1 MNSYLLTNP
10 FTNPLASQLLFR
22 QFIMFS
28 VGALALAAVH
38 LWGVKFAGRGDAAQA
53 LDPPEKV
60 LWLRYG
66 TWVAIALIFTG
77 ALLTG
82 PLAIAVLCAFI
93 CWQGG
98 REYAALTSMPASH
111 YLVLVLGGLAT

>member
-1 MNSYLLTNP
+1 MNPFLLTNP
-10 FTNPLASQLLFR
+10 FSNPLASQLLFR

-38 LWGVKFAGRGDAAQA
+38 LWRVKFGGDAAHA
-53 LDPPEKV
+53 LNPPEKV

-98 REYAALTSMPASH
+98 REYAAL
-111 YLVLVLGGLAT
+111 

>member
-1 MNSYLLTNP
+1 MNPFLLTNP
-10 FTNPLASQLLFR
+10 LTNPLASRLIFR
-22 QFIMFS
+22 QCIIFS
-28 VGALALAAVH
+28 TGALALTAVH
-38 LWGVKFAGRGDAAQA
+38 LWRMKIAWRGDAARA

-66 TWVAIALIFTG
+66 SWVAIALIFSG

-93 CWQGG
+93 CWQDYG
-98 REYAALTSMPASH
+98 ATST
-111 YLVLVLGGLAT
+111 LAGYRPLWLL